1 MFFKNINE
9 LWGTGHDK
17 SLFVHLIILEFLNSL
32 FLWIFLTVWT
42 IELNNNNFSTD
53 EIAIVYAVSQ
63 ICRILNAF
71 YLKSHTWYSSIIA
84 LSFNIIGI
92 IPAIFY
98 PKSIVSHILV
108 AFYKGGDLL
117 TYHIISLSN
126 ILTNRSN
133 IGSSKIVEYRYR
145 YSNTLLICIWVFGYS
160 LSLLT
165 GGYIYEKTSFKYLL
179 IMQLFGVLFQ
189 IIYLFILKI
198 NKYTFNLIEDV
209 SLQNKVNENNNT
221 INKKFKLSLLDI
233 FLLFILPLPIYGSSA
248 LNWQY
253 MPVIYKIK
261 FNFNPFQT
269 SMYLM
274 LGDLLATLFLML
286 KIQNK
291 NMKINLWCFR
301 EPRQITSLIFMLGIF
316 TTSLSS
322 NILVLT
328 LTSNIMFGI
337 IFPFV
342 NKIHSNY
349 ISVYSKNKNI
359 KLFNGCYMIMQ
370 HIGRSITAVASPY
383 LFDIYPGLPFQI
395 NGILLI
401 LLSIL
406 SFFIFK
412 RHIILNYKDEHIM
425 TLSKS
430 ILKLE
435 IEKYH
440 IEKHEK
446 YESKEE
452 ITL

>member
-1 MFFKNINE
+1 MFLKNINE

-53 EIAIVYAVSQ
+53 EIAMAYTVSQ

-71 YLKSHTWYSSIIA
+71 YLKSHTWYSPIIA

-98 PKSIVSHILV
+98 PKSIISHTFV
-108 AFYKGGDLL
+108 GFFKGGDLL
-117 TYHIISLSN
+117 TYHTISLSN
-126 ILTNRSN
+126 ILKNRSN
-133 IGSSKIVEYRYR
+133 IGTSKIVEYRYR
-145 YSNTLLICIWVFGYS
+145 YSNTLLIGFWVFGYS

-165 GGYIYEKTSFKYLL
+165 GGYIYEKNSFKYLL
-179 IMQLFGVLFQ
+179 IIQLFGSLLQ
-189 IIYLFILKI
+189 IIYLLILKI
-198 NKYTFNLIEDV
+198 NNYTFNEDV

-261 FNFNPFQT
+261 FNLNTFQT
-269 SMYLM
+269 SIYLM
-274 LGDLLATLFLML
+274 IGDILATFFLIL

-291 NMKINLWCFR
+291 NMKINVWCFR
-301 EPRQITSLIFMLGIF
+301 EPRQITLLIFMLGIF
-316 TTSLSS
+316 TTSLST

-328 LTSNIMFGI
+328 LISNIMLGI
-337 IFPFV
+337 MFPFV
-342 NKIHSNY
+342 NKIHCNY

-359 KLFNGCYMIMQ
+359 KFFNGCFMIMQ
-370 HIGRSITAVASPY
+370 HIGRSITAIASPY
-383 LFDIYPGLPFQI
+383 LFEVYPGLPFQI

-401 LLSIL
+401 LLSIF

-412 RHIILNYKDEHIM
+412 RHIKINYKDEHIM

-440 IEKHEK
+440 AEKHEK

-452 ITL
+452 IVL